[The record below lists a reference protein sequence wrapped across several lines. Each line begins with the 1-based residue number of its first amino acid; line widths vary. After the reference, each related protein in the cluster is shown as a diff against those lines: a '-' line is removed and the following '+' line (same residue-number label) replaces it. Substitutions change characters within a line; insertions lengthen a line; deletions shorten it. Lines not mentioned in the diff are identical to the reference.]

1 MGWTQIWIMFFAH
14 WALVGSFPTYTV
26 SFISFQCTVQG
37 RALLGFF
44 LGDVSNFH
52 FGSLIT
58 DQPGSPSPASHIL
71 FLIASVKNAAILVCT
86 QQTSWSF
93 INSTL
98 STINY
103 DCTSF
108 TRASDLISGNLYGL
122 AFVFFNTL
130 PLIVTD
136 LLFGKT
142 ARSLPAPHLETTI
155 SPRSPDPV
163 SGESYRNQ
171 NLWENHNSCR
181 VSPTGHFGKCT
192 EKQTE
197 KPA

>member
-1 MGWTQIWIMFFAH
+1 M
-14 WALVGSFPTYTV
+14 GSFPTYTV
-26 SFISFQCTVQG
+26 SSISFQCTVQG

-93 INSTL
+93 INSTF

-103 DCTSF
+103 NYASF
-108 TRASDLISGNLYGL
+108 TKASNFINGNLFGL
-122 AFVFFNTL
+122 VFVFFKYTSINCYWFAFWQNS
-130 PLIVTD
+130 
-136 LLFGKT
+136 LFFTCPTPGDNHFSK
-142 ARSLPAPHLETTI
+142 
-155 SPRSPDPV
+155 
-163 SGESYRNQ
+163 ESWFCEWGIIQ
-171 NLWENHNSCR
+171 
-181 VSPTGHFGKCT
+181 
-192 EKQTE
+192 
-197 KPA
+197 KPEPFRKS